1 MELRRYSYE
10 RLDGSVRAEERFA
23 AIKNFSAKTERGL
36 DSEVDGSNAF
46 VFMISTRAGG
56 VGLNLVAADTVI
68 FYEQDWNPQV
78 DKQAL
83 QRAHRIGQISHVLS
97 INLVTEHSVEEV
109 ILRRAERKLQLSH
122 NVVGDNMEEKE
133 EDGGDL
139 RSLVF
144 GLQRFDPEEIHNE
157 ESDNLKMVEISSLA
171 EKVVAI
177 RQNVEPDKEE
187 RRFEINSSDTLL
199 GNTSSASL
207 DSELDE
213 ASYLSWVEKLK
224 EAARSSKDEKI
235 IELGNRKNLSE
246 ERNLRIEAARKK
258 AEEKKLATWGAH
270 GYQSLSVE
278 EPILPDDV
286 DSSSDA
292 GSVNFVFGDCT
303 NPSTVSHEPA
313 IIFR

>member
-1 MELRRYSYE
+1 MR
-10 RLDGSVRAEERFA
+10 
-23 AIKNFSAKTERGL
+23 
-36 DSEVDGSNAF
+36 
-46 VFMISTRAGG
+46 VF
-56 VGLNLVAADTVI
+56 
-68 FYEQDWNPQV
+68 Q
-78 DKQAL
+78 
-83 QRAHRIGQISHVLS
+83 
-97 INLVTEHSVEEV
+97 V

-313 IIFR
+313 IIFSCVDDSGNWGRGGMFDALSKLSNTVPTAYHRASEFKDLHLGDLHLIKIDGLQLFFFLSSFHFLTTSKSSHVFCVV